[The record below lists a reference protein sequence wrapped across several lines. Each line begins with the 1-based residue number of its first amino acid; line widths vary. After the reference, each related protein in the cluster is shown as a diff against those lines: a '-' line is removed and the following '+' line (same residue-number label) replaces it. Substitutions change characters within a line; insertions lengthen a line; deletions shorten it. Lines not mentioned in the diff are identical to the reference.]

1 MTRTRLAVLG
11 SPIAHSKSPALH
23 SAAYRVLGLDWS
35 YDAIEVTAAGLPAFL
50 RSCDATWR
58 GLSLTMPLKRDVLP
72 LLDGADDL
80 ATLTGGA
87 NTVLFADSPAADGAL
102 PGTRLLGFNTDVHG
116 ITAALRSHGVPVVSR
131 VRLLGAGATAASV
144 VAAVA
149 GLGAREVL
157 ISTRSPER
165 AAPVRELAGMLGLE
179 VTVGAL
185 DVAHSAFEP
194 DLVVSCLPNGTVPD
208 IRFDDEVLEGAT
220 LFDVAYDPWP
230 SALASRWYAARG
242 HVVPGIEM
250 LVGQALVQV
259 RVFVG
264 GSPDVPLED
273 EAAVLASMRESVGL
287 PPTVL

>member
-11 SPIAHSKSPALH
+11 SPIGHSKSPALH
-23 SAAYRVLGLDWS
+23 MAAYRVLGLGWT
-35 YDAIEVTAAGLPAFL
+35 YEAIEVTAAQLPGFL
-50 RSCDATWR
+50 QSCDATWR

-72 LLDGADDL
+72 LLDEADDL
-80 ATLTGGA
+80 ALLTGGA
-87 NTVLFADSPAADGAL
+87 NTVLFTDSPTADGPVA
-102 PGTRLLGFNTDVHG
+102 GTSLLGFNTDVHG
-116 ITAALRSHGVPVVSR
+116 ITAALRSHGVSVVSR

-144 VAAVA
+144 IAAVA

-165 AAPVRELAGMLGLE
+165 ARPVRELGEALGLE
-179 VTVGAL
+179 VTLGAL
-185 DVAHSAFEP
+185 DDAHAAFEP

-208 IRFDDEVLEGAT
+208 IRFDDEVLEEAT

-264 GSPDVPLED
+264 GSPDLPLEG
-273 EAAVLASMRESVGL
+273 EAAVLVAMRESVGL
-287 PPTVL
+287 PPTAP